1 MDCLLTLFFTS
12 NTALGGAPLD
22 GTVTLGHLSGGG
34 GSHWAGGTLRYL
46 DAGGG
51 GANLTFHATISDPL
65 TEPAACSS
73 ILQAAPRLMYVLTPQ
88 VPAHCYRGAQGP
100 QGQRHKRGGVRER
113 DAG

>member
-51 GANLTFHATISDPL
+51 VPILPFTPPSLTHSQSQL
-65 TEPAACSS
+65 LAAASY
-73 ILQAAPRLMYVLTPQ
+73 RLP
-88 VPAHCYRGAQGP
+88 PG
-100 QGQRHKRGGVRER
+100 
-113 DAG
+113 